1 MRLQFLRNWLED
13 QELSHGA
20 MVSFELYPWHSARF
34 SGRLDCEAAGEVFAG
49 HIRDALVELDAPV
62 FAFGARWFPIL
73 KHSGSCLKVDKRL
86 NGERPYG
93 SRVKSRR
100 AVLLRGEGGL
110 KVIAVKQSGYAG
122 PPSCDETLRL
132 RDVLADICS

>member
-49 HIRDALVELDAPV
+49 IV
-62 FAFGARWFPIL
+62 
-73 KHSGSCLKVDKRL
+73 
-86 NGERPYG
+86 
-93 SRVKSRR
+93 SRR
-100 AVLLRGEGGL
+100 V
-110 KVIAVKQSGYAG
+110 V
-122 PPSCDETLRL
+122 
-132 RDVLADICS
+132 